1 MLILDKFQ
9 KAGILVMKKRYRWLL
24 LGVVLI
30 GICLRM
36 PMTAVPPLLDNIQQS
51 FQLAPSLLGSLTT
64 IPLLCFAVLSPFVP
78 RLARYL
84 GNEAAIFVALVLLT
98 IGEFVRTFTAN
109 WLLIGTLLLGIAI
122 AITNV
127 LVPAVIADHFPK
139 KIGSVTSAYTFS
151 MTLFSAIG
159 AGASAPLAQKIGW
172 QPALQSLA
180 FLTGVILLFWLP
192 NLKLNHRLIEAPDA
206 EKANTR
212 SVWRVRGAWLMTL
225 MMGIQSLL
233 FYTVLTWLP
242 KIMSSRGVPTT
253 TSGLMLG
260 LFQLAALPAA
270 YLIPNW
276 AAKAKRQR
284 NLILVLCTTFI
295 IGLAGLLIPSRSL
308 WYLGILCVLLG
319 LASTGAFGLCMT
331 LFSLKTSTAAE
342 TAAISGMAQS
352 AGYLLAAVGPVSFGM
367 IYGALHSWTLL
378 LILLIIAVV
387 IMLLSGLAI
396 ERRKTFFD

>member
-1 MLILDKFQ
+1 
-9 KAGILVMKKRYRWLL
+9 MKKRYRWLL
-24 LGVVLI
+24 LGVVLL

-36 PMTAVPPLLDNIQQS
+36 PMTAVPPLLDDIQQS
-51 FQLAPSLLGSLTT
+51 FQLPASLLGSLTT

-78 RLARYL
+78 RLARHL
-84 GNEAAIFVALVLLT
+84 GNEAAILVALILLA
-98 IGEFVRTFTAN
+98 IGEFVRIFTTN

-139 KIGSVTSAYTFS
+139 RIGGVTSAYTFS

-159 AGASAPLAQKIGW
+159 AGFSAPLAQKIGW

-180 FLTGVILLFWLP
+180 FLTVLILLFWLP
-192 NLKLNHRLIEAPDA
+192 NLRLNHRLIEAPDA
-206 EKANTR
+206 QAKTR

-225 MMGIQSLL
+225 MMGFQSLL
-233 FYTVLTWLP
+233 FYTILTWLP

-270 YLIPNW
+270 YLVPNW
-276 AAKAKRQR
+276 AARAKRQR

-295 IGLAGLLIPSRSL
+295 VGLAGLLIPSRSL

-342 TAAISGMAQS
+342 TAAVSGMAQS

-378 LILLIIAVV
+378 LLLLIGAVI

-396 ERRKTFFD
+396 ERRETFFD